1 MSATAV
7 ARTEQA
13 LSPKQ
18 RALVDAIAHAAD
30 EGIQLTREAAGTA
43 AGYGSGE
50 VARVAASR
58 ALALPH
64 VKAALM
70 TALRDTAQANA
81 ANALAMLRHLG
92 RHSTSERV
100 KLDASLTELRI
111 AGLDQPE
118 QAHQGAAVAVQIVFR
133 TDAGTIL
140 TQAQHMPAQTQ
151 VISHIA
157 EVEHSLAEG
166 GAEPSQAE
174 GAGGGQPGPAPKR
187 GGRSKTE
194 TRGSPPGHPPVAP
207 PKKSRSK
214 KKLPPKKRAVKAE
227 KVAPVVAPAE
237 VKKVRVLNLSAEE
250 RARRSEAARARNAKR
265 WVKTDG

>member
-1 MSATAV
+1 MSASSVT
-7 ARTEQA
+7 RSDLP

-50 VARVAASR
+50 CARVAASR

-70 TALRDTAQANA
+70 VALRNTAQANA

-140 TQAQHMPAQTQ
+140 TQAQHMHAQPQ
-151 VISHIA
+151 VISHVEEI
-157 EVEHSLAEG
+157 EHSLAEG

-174 GAGGGQPGPAPKR
+174 GVGGGDEPEAAKR
-187 GGRSKTE
+187 GGGSKTSA
-194 TRGSPPGHPPVAP
+194 RRSPPAPPRNSP
-207 PKKSRSK
+207 PKKPRVK
-214 KKLPPKKRAVKAE
+214 KKLSR
-227 KVAPVVAPAE
+227 KVAAKVSEPVVSAGGT
-237 VKKVRVLNLSAEE
+237 KGRRLNLSDEE
-250 RARRSEAARARNAKR
+250 RARRSEAAKARNAARAAAKA
-265 WVKTDG
+265 GG